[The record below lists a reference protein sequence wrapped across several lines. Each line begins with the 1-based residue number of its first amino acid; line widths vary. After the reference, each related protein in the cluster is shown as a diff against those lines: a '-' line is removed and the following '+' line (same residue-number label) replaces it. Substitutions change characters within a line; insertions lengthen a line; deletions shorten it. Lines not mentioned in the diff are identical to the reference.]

1 MHACTNASALM
12 ITSLFFCSVPVQALV
27 YLRLTGASSS
37 DCLSPTYRREHSSP
51 LHVQL
56 QSPINSSPG
65 CSRCMSAAAQ
75 NRVTVRYFDD
85 GSRESVP
92 RADISTVEGS
102 ATDSGNSSSLE
113 LSVGCFVK
121 IRGRDAVVIPGNA
134 AASPPGSGSSGHAMP
149 STGSPSFR
157 KRPRELNTG

>member
-1 MHACTNASALM
+1 M
-12 ITSLFFCSVPVQALV
+12 IS
-27 YLRLTGASSS
+27 
-37 DCLSPTYRREHSSP
+37 
-51 LHVQL
+51 
-56 QSPINSSPG
+56 
-65 CSRCMSAAAQ
+65 AQ
-75 NRVTVRYFDD
+75 NRVTVRNFDD

-134 AASPPGSGSSGHAMP
+134 ASPSGSGSSAHAMP
-149 STGSPSFR
+149 STSSPSSR
-157 KRPRELNTG
+157 KRPRELNIG

>member
-1 MHACTNASALM
+1 M

-56 QSPINSSPG
+56 QSTINSSPG
-65 CSRCMSAAAQ
+65 CSRCMMSAAAQ

-134 AASPPGSGSSGHAMP
+134 ASPPLPGSGSSAHAIP
-149 STGSPSFR
+149 STSSPSSR
-157 KRPRELNTG
+157 KRPRDLNIG